1 MRKMLLASSLGLLI
15 LSGCANRPESIS
27 ASYVSHE
34 KYSDLGCEKLATYLV
49 DARQKLKSFS
59 TSTTLV
65 FSEQLAP
72 LRRGWRRH
80 PPAPRARL
88 SRRRRDAR
96 DTRVTVRAGGGKVE
110 IWIESTR
117 LQSLILKKDNCLLST
132 WNLWFYELATLQHG
146 TRPRSSPCPT

>member
-59 TSTTLV
+59 DK
-65 FSEQLAP
+65 Q
-72 LRRGWRRH
+72 
-80 PPAPRARL
+80 
-88 SRRRRDAR
+88 
-96 DTRVTVRAGGGKVE
+96 DTKANVDAGGVFLALIPVSALTGDYEGDVARWKGEVQAIETAE
-110 IWIESTR
+110 IKSKCK
-117 LQSLILKKDNCLLST
+117 SL
-132 WNLWFYELATLQHG
+132 
-146 TRPRSSPCPT
+146 